1 MDTEVDR
8 GYDTSIGTRER
19 SVMAATKVW
28 AIVLAAVAA
37 IGLVLLGMFLTRTES
52 RSTGPVSSEN
62 TATRPAE
69 P

>member
-1 MDTEVDR
+1 MQTDIDP

-19 SVMAATKVW
+19 SAVAATKVW
-28 AIVLAAVAA
+28 AIVLAVVAL
-37 IGLVLLGMFLTRTES
+37 IGIFTLWMLLKGDNRPS
-52 RSTGPVSSEN
+52 SGGVSSEN